1 VRITTGHPAQPM
13 GGRQRLLRVL
23 CRGHVTII
31 SQYRLRGAVA
41 RAEFYACSMLA
52 PTLSKVLLSV
62 TALLMPAASLLIP
75 VDTDP
80 SGADVA
86 IVPPGVFFAIWGLVI
101 IGSWAIALLGW
112 TRSGA
117 QTVDVVAWPLVIAQ
131 AGFSV
136 WLLFAHLRATHPAV
150 QAIGTVLT
158 FGVMLASLL
167 VALARLRDAQGRY
180 RWLIAGATGLFAG
193 WSSAAIWLNI
203 VTVLPGTWGDSSV
216 VQAVAVAGA
225 AVTALSVI
233 RALRPAWS
241 YAGAVIWALIGIVIS
256 AERFGAWPPSA
267 VALIGIAIVGVVA
280 VRTSFLGSTRSARQ

>member
-1 VRITTGHPAQPM
+1 M
-13 GGRQRLLRVL
+13 GGRQRLVRVL

-31 SQYRLRGAVA
+31 SQHCLPGAVA
-41 RAEFYACSMLA
+41 GAEFYAFSMFA
-52 PTLSKVLLSV
+52 PELSKVLLTI
-62 TALLMPAASLLIP
+62 TALLMPAASLLSP

-86 IVPPGVFFAIWGLVI
+86 IVPPGAFFAIWGLVI

-117 QTVDVVAWPLVIAQ
+117 QMVDVVAWPLVVAQ

-167 VALARLRDAQGRY
+167 VALARLRDAQGPY

-193 WSSAAIWLNI
+193 WSSAAIWLNV
-203 VTVLPGTWGDSSV
+203 VTVLPGTLGDSTI

-233 RALRPAWS
+233 RALRPVWT

-256 AERFGAWPPSA
+256 SARFGAWPPFA

>member
-1 VRITTGHPAQPM
+1 M
-13 GGRQRLLRVL
+13 GGRERLRRVL

-41 RAEFYACSMLA
+41 GAEFYASSMFA
-52 PTLSKVLLSV
+52 PVLTKILLTV

-80 SGADVA
+80 SGADAA
-86 IVPPGVFFAIWGLVI
+86 IVPPGVFFAIWALVI

-150 QAIGTVLT
+150 ESIGTVLT

-167 VALARLRDAQGRY
+167 VALARLRDAQGPY
-180 RWLIAGATGLFAG
+180 RWLIAGSTGLFAG
-193 WSSAAIWLNI
+193 WSSAAIWLNV
-203 VTVLPGTWGDSSV
+203 VTVLPGGWGDSTV
-216 VQAVAVAGA
+216 VQTLAVTGAAITTVAV
-225 AVTALSVI
+225 I
-233 RALRPAWS
+233 MRLRPAWT
-241 YAGAVIWALIGIVIS
+241 YAGAVIWALIGITIS
-256 AERFGAWPPSA
+256 AARFGAWPPFA
-267 VALIGIAIVGVVA
+267 VALSGIVIVGVVA
-280 VRTSFLGSTRSARQ
+280 VRTNR

>member
-1 VRITTGHPAQPM
+1 MFAPVLTKI
-13 GGRQRLLRVL
+13 LL
-23 CRGHVTII
+23 T
-31 SQYRLRGAVA
+31 
-41 RAEFYACSMLA
+41 
-52 PTLSKVLLSV
+52 V

-80 SGADVA
+80 SGANAA

-150 QAIGTVLT
+150 ESIGTVLT

-167 VALARLRDAQGRY
+167 VALARLRDAQGPY

-193 WSSAAIWLNI
+193 WSSAAIWLNV
-203 VTVLPGTWGDSSV
+203 VTVLPSEWGDSSV

-233 RALRPAWS
+233 RVLRPAWT

-256 AERFGAWPPSA
+256 SARFGAWPPFA
-267 VALIGIAIVGVVA
+267 VALIGIAMVGVVA